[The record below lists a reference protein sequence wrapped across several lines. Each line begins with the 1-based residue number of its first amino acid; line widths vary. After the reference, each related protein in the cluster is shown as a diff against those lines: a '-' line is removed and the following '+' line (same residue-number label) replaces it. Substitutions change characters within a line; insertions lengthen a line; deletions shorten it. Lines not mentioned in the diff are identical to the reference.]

1 MVVLDLK
8 LDNGKY
14 LTMSSQNGIEFKQKN
29 LISETINFN

>member
-14 LTMSSQNGIEFKQKN
+14 LAMSNQNGIEFKQKN
-29 LISETINFN
+29 QISETINFN